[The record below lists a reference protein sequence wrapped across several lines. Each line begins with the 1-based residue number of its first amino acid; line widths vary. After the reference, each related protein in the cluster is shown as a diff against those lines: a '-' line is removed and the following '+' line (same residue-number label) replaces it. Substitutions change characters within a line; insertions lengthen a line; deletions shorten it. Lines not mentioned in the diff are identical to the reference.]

1 MPSVPHDAI
10 WAWSIIVAD
19 LMRNTGRFNVAQGA
33 VITAQSIGAA
43 LSTTLA
49 GFVVV
54 GAGYSAAFITL
65 GAIAAIGVVI
75 SLVAL
80 PESRQIADDDPRP
93 QGKTAA
99 PASAI
104 AAK

>member
-1 MPSVPHDAI
+1 MSRENPDQARRAGRALDA
-10 WAWSIIVAD
+10 ANFF
-19 LMRNTGRFNVAQGA
+19 LGA

-65 GAIAAIGVVI
+65 GAVAAFGAVVC
-75 SLVAL
+75 LLAL
-80 PESRQIADDDPRP
+80 PETRPIADGGPRP
-93 QGKTAA
+93 RGKTAA
-99 PASAI
+99 SASAI
-104 AAK
+104 AAE